1 MKLEVR
7 QAGTAPLAGSGFC
20 LKAISL
26 DLESGSNLS
35 VIGPNGSG
43 KSTLLRRLACLIAGP
58 GEIRLDGCTLDQL
71 SVRERARRICLLA
84 QREHHLPG
92 LLVRDYVSL
101 ARLPWRGLLERGSHR
116 DQQRVAASLERC
128 GVSQLSHRLL
138 HELSGGEI
146 QLVRIA
152 AALCQEVKVLL
163 LDEPATFLDPGHTRQ
178 LRELLADLEQG
189 GMILV
194 QVSHDLNEVIAR
206 GGRVLALRDG
216 ERLAE
221 CAAGDLAAADWLD
234 ELYHTSFCRIT
245 NDQGS
250 WLLNGARA

>member
-1 MKLEVR
+1 MKLELQ
-7 QAGTAPLAGSGFC
+7 QAGTLPLSGSGFC
-20 LKAISL
+20 LKPFDL
-26 DLESGSNLS
+26 CLESGSNLS

-43 KSTLLRRLACLIAGP
+43 KSTLLRRMACLVSGP
-58 GEIRLDGCTLDQL
+58 GEVRLDARTLDTL

-84 QREHHLPG
+84 QHEHHLPG
-92 LLVRDYVSL
+92 LRVRDYVGL
-101 ARLPWRGLLERGSHR
+101 ARLPWRGLLERGGRR
-116 DQQRVAASLERC
+116 DQELVAISLERC

-138 HELSGGEI
+138 NELSGGEL

-178 LRELLADLEQG
+178 LRVLLADLEKS

-206 GGRVLALRDG
+206 GGRVLALRSG
-216 ERLAE
+216 ARVAE
-221 CAAGDLAAADWLD
+221 CAAGDLAAASWLD
-234 ELYHTSFCRIT
+234 DLYHTSFSRIT
-245 NDQGS
+245 NEEGC
-250 WLLNGARA
+250 WLLNGAGA